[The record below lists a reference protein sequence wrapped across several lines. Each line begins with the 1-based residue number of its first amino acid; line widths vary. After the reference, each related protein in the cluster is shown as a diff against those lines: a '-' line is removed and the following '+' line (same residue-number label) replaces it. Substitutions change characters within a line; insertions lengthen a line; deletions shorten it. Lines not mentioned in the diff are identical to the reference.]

1 MFRKKVRRQIFRF
14 KCPLFM
20 DRYIF
25 HSLNNKS
32 IGERT
37 NNLNEAHLEFFRGLE
52 NPIGLKISSRIKI
65 EDLMQMIKI
74 LNPSN
79 SLGKIFLITRYG
91 AQNVNGSLE
100 LLCQKIKENNL
111 NVVFICDPN
120 HGNTKVDPFT
130 NKKVRYFDDLKD
142 EILLTN
148 KILIENGFFLSGIH
162 LEATYLNITECLGG
176 ITNNINEINAEKYTT
191 FCDPRINLSQTIEL
205 VDSVGKDLIEY

>member
-1 MFRKKVRRQIFRF
+1 M
-14 KCPLFM
+14 
-20 DRYIF
+20 
-25 HSLNNKS
+25 
-32 IGERT
+32 
-37 NNLNEAHLEFFRGLE
+37 EFFRGLE

-65 EDLMQMIKI
+65 DDLIHMIKI

-79 SLGKIFLITRYG
+79 SQGKIILITRYG
-91 AQNVNGSLE
+91 VLNVNGNLE
-100 LLCQKIKENNL
+100 LLCLKIKENNL

-120 HGNTKVDPFT
+120 HGNTKNDPLT
-130 NKKVRYFDDLKD
+130 NKKVRHFEDLKN

-176 ITNNINEINAEKYTT
+176 ITNNINEINTDKYTS

-205 VDSVGKDLIEY
+205 VDSVGKALGEY